1 MVQTR
6 CTMSTTT
13 IKQSTHHENEVP
25 LNQRGDPTSVAISR
39 ERRAGSRDIRRESER
54 RSRQPRPSSPPA
66 IRSRADLPT
75 RHIPTPHMQSKV
87 VPQQQ
92 YQIVPARTHEQP
104 GFNLSLPV
112 LFLLSGYLV
121 GAALVLM
128 CGLDLLLAVPFSR
141 VSLVFDIGFFFCGAA
156 LLYLSWNARDGCR

>member
-1 MVQTR
+1 
-6 CTMSTTT
+6 MSTTT
-13 IKQSTHHENEVP
+13 IKQSIHRENEVP
-25 LNQRGDPTSVAISR
+25 LNPRSKPTSVAISR
-39 ERRAGSRDIRRESER
+39 EKRAGSRDIRQEAQP

-66 IRSRADLPT
+66 IRSRGDLPT
-75 RHIPTPHMQSKV
+75 RHIPTPHKQPKV

-104 GFNLSLPV
+104 AFNFSLPV

-128 CGLDLLLAVPFSR
+128 CGLDLLLGVPFSR
-141 VSLVFDIGFFFCGAA
+141 VSLVFDIGFLFSGAA
-156 LLYLSWNARDGCR
+156 LLYLSWNARDGCRWTNVT

>member
-1 MVQTR
+1 
-6 CTMSTTT
+6 MSTTM
-13 IKQSTHHENEVP
+13 IKQSAHREIEVP
-25 LNQRGDPTSVAISR
+25 LKPRREPTSVAISR

-66 IRSRADLPT
+66 IRSRSGLPT
-75 RHIPTPHMQSKV
+75 RHIPTPHMQSKAV
-87 VPQQQ
+87 GQQQ
-92 YQIVPARTHEQP
+92 YQIVPARAHEQP

-112 LFLLSGYLV
+112 LFLVSGYLV

-141 VSLVFDIGFFFCGAA
+141 VSFVFDIGFLFSGAA
-156 LLYLSWNARDGCR
+156 LLYLSWNARDGCRNTNIM